1 VYKVLKSELES
12 IAFLQNVQDK
22 LKSEFP
28 EFIIL
33 IQDEK
38 FITFY
43 NKKHEFIGFLR
54 RDCGSFALRTPKKDG
69 ISREAQITL
78 KMSKKDL
85 KQIREVLL

>member
-1 VYKVLKSELES
+1 MQH
-12 IAFLQNVQDK
+12 ITFLQNIQDK
-22 LKSEFP
+22 LKFEFP
-28 EFIIL
+28 ELIIL

-69 ISREAQITL
+69 ISRETQITP

-85 KQIREVLL
+85 KKIREVLL